1 MSDFLSDE
9 EQSERLRSWVG
20 RYGLWVVLVIVLGIF
35 AYFFFEYSSE
45 QRRIESENST
55 ALLKQFLDGGE
66 EARSEVFLEI
76 EKTFPE
82 SSSHILA
89 LMTEAG
95 SRFESGQN
103 DEGRKL
109 LEKALSL
116 SPNVLLADLI
126 RIRLARAF
134 RDINDGEAALAALS
148 AVQGAG
154 YRSLALELTGDIYF
168 SDKKI
173 PEAFEAYDRA
183 LGTLREGERRPLLE
197 LKRNSLSPLDGGFA
211 EVEDTLADAVKKA
224 EELTQNPE
232 SPDE

>member
-20 RYGLWVVLVIVLGIF
+20 RYGLWVVLVIVLGIS

-45 QRRIESENST
+45 QRRIDSEKST
-55 ALLKQFLDGGE
+55 ALLEQFLDAE
-66 EARSEVFLEI
+66 DETRSEVFQ

-82 SSSHILA
+82 SSSHVLA
-89 LMTEAG
+89 LMTDAG
-95 SRFESGQN
+95 SLFEAGQN
-103 DEGRKL
+103 DEARKL

-126 RIRLARAF
+126 RIRLARAL
-134 RDINDGEAALAALS
+134 RDINDGQAALVSLS
-148 AVQGAG
+148 AVKGAG

-168 SDKKI
+168 SEKKI

-183 LGTLREGERRPLLE
+183 LGSLREGERRPLLE
-197 LKRNSLSPLDGGFA
+197 LKRNSLSPLDGSFA
-211 EVEDTLADAVKKA
+211 KVEDTLADAVRKA
-224 EELTQNPE
+224 EELTRNPE
-232 SPDE
+232 SSDE

>member
-20 RYGLWVVLVIVLGIF
+20 RYGLWVVLVIVLGIS
-35 AYFFFEYSSE
+35 AYFFYEYYSE
-45 QRRIESENST
+45 QRRVESENST
-55 ALLKQFLDGGE
+55 ALLERFLDAE
-66 EARSEVFLEI
+66 DEVRSNILKKI
-76 EKTFPE
+76 EKTFRE

-95 SRFESGQN
+95 SLFEAGQN
-103 DEGRKL
+103 DEARKL

-116 SPNVLLADLI
+116 SPDVLLADLI

-134 RDINDGEAALAALS
+134 RDINDGQAALAALS
-148 AVQGAG
+148 AVKSAG

-168 SDKKI
+168 SEKKI

-183 LGTLREGERRPLLE
+183 LGSLREGERRPLLE
-197 LKRNSLSPLDGGFA
+197 LKRNSLSPLDGNFA
-211 EVEDTLADAVKKA
+211 EVEDTLADAVRKA
-224 EELTQNPE
+224 EELTRTPE

>member
-20 RYGLWVVLVIVLGIF
+20 RYGLWVVLVIVLGIS

-45 QRRIESENST
+45 QRRIASENST
-55 ALLKQFLDGGE
+55 ALLEQFLDAE
-66 EARSEVFLEI
+66 DEARSEVFQEI
-76 EKTFPE
+76 EKTFPK
-82 SSSHILA
+82 SSGHILA

-95 SRFESGQN
+95 SLFEAGQN
-103 DEGRKL
+103 DEARNL

-134 RDINDGEAALAALS
+134 RDINDGQAALVTLRS
-148 AVQGAG
+148 VKGAG

-168 SDKKI
+168 SEKKI

-183 LGTLREGERRPLLE
+183 LESLREGERRPLLE
-197 LKRNSLSPLDGGFA
+197 LKRNSLSPLDGSFA
-211 EVEDTLADAVKKA
+211 EVEDTLADAVRKA
-224 EELTQNPE
+224 EELTRNPE
-232 SPDE
+232 SSDE

>member
-20 RYGLWVVLVIVLGIF
+20 RYGLWVVLLIVLGIF
-35 AYFFFEYSSE
+35 AYFLFEYFSE
-45 QRRIESENST
+45 QRRIDSENST
-55 ALLKQFLDGGE
+55 ALLKQFFDAE
-66 EARSEVFLEI
+66 DEARSKILQEI
-76 EKTFPE
+76 EATFPK

-95 SRFESGQN
+95 SLFEAGQN
-103 DEGRKL
+103 DEARKL
-109 LEKALSL
+109 LEKAMSL
-116 SPNVLLADLI
+116 SPNALLADLA

-134 RDINDGEAALAALS
+134 RDINDGAAALVVLS
-148 AVQGAG
+148 AVKGAG

-168 SDKKI
+168 SEKKI

-183 LGTLREGERRPLLE
+183 LESLREGERRPLLE

-211 EVEDTLADAVKKA
+211 EVEDTLADAVRKA
-224 EELTQNPE
+224 EELTQNSEPRVE
-232 SPDE
+232 

>member
-9 EQSERLRSWVG
+9 EQSERLRGWVG
-20 RYGLWVVLVIVLGIF
+20 RYGLWVVLMIVLGIS

-55 ALLKQFLDGGE
+55 ALLKQFLDAGDE
-66 EARSEVFLEI
+66 VRSELFQEI
-76 EKTFPE
+76 EMTFPK

-95 SRFESGQN
+95 SLFEAGQS
-103 DEGRKL
+103 DEARKV
-109 LEKALSL
+109 LEKALNL

-134 RDINDGEAALAALS
+134 RDINDEQAALVALS
-148 AVQGAG
+148 AVKGAG

-168 SDKKI
+168 AEKKI

-183 LGTLREGERRPLLE
+183 LGSLREGERRPLLE
-197 LKRNSLSPLDGGFA
+197 LKRNSLSPLDGSFA
-211 EVEDTLADAVKKA
+211 EVEDTLADAVRKA
-224 EELTQNPE
+224 EELTRNPE